1 MGPEDRRQE
10 RFNRIRRLKKILRP
24 LPRRSNVHRYPVLSW
39 FSATARKRMDL
50 WSFRRPEVIPALYAG
65 WILTLMPL
73 YGAQILLAVL
83 AALLF
88 RCNVMILVGLQLVS
102 NPLTVIPLWY
112 INYLVGDFFLSLVLG
127 PSAGMIDILLTSASE
142 AGMNFRQAF
151 ELILERT
158 RESGARFMTDVI
170 GRVVGAIFLGA
181 IVLGLFAGLVS
192 SLIYQYFSNRW
203 IPSYD
208 RLANEARKQTLDPAS
223 PKNEDSYKDTS
234 S

>member
-112 INYLVGDFFLSLVLG
+112 VNYLVGDFFLSLVLG